1 MTAPAFRSARFW
13 GQLLRRDVVFEIVH
27 AEGTAPALVREGR
40 KEKGEGERE
49 QWLVRKRK
57 REGAP
62 GSKTGLPLKHCS
74 LSFASLRE
82 LTFSSPCL
90 SLLPAPSSLAA
101 WP

>member
-1 MTAPAFRSARFW
+1 MVLEQSERSGEVFAERCE
-13 GQLLRRDVVFEIVH
+13 GDDDGGLL
-27 AEGTAPALVREGR
+27 REGR

-49 QWLVRKRK
+49 QWLVRK